1 MEGENLKLA
10 LREVGKLIRK
20 NLKQKFKEKDFYAS
34 GNLDKSFKYRVKD
47 NELYIFGEQYANAL
61 SGGINK
67 KGKYSHDMADKLAK
81 WAKDKGMRPMFRLY
95 EKDVDGKY
103 KPTGKFRKV
112 YKSSWKSLGMVL
124 AASIAGR
131 SFAGKNAKNP
141 DGGISKRYQYKGN
154 KFIEAIK
161 KETKEEIKR
170 ILKEGYRKDIAA
182 QLKTLKA
189 IK

>member
-67 KGKYSHDMADKLAK
+67 KGKYSHDMAGKLAK
-81 WAKDKGMRPMFRLY
+81 WAKSKGMRPMFRLY

-112 YKSSWKSLGMVL
+112 YASSWKSLGMVL
-124 AASIAGR
+124 AASIAGK
-131 SFAGKNAKNP
+131 SFAGKDAKNP
-141 DGGISKRYQYKGN
+141 NGGISKRYQYKGN
-154 KFIEAIK
+154 KFIEAVK
-161 KETKEEIKR
+161 KETKEEIKK

>member
-20 NLKQKFKEKDFYAS
+20 NLKQEAKNDEFKAS
-34 GNLDKSFKYRVKD
+34 GDLDRSFRYRVED

-67 KGKYSHDMADKLAK
+67 KGKYSHDMAEKLAK
-81 WAKDKGMRPMFRLY
+81 WAKSKGMTPRFRLY
-95 EKDVDGKY
+95 EKDVDVKY

-112 YKSSWKSLGMVL
+112 YQSSWKSLGMVL

-131 SFAGKNAKNP
+131 SFAGKDGKNP
-141 DGGISKRYQYKGN
+141 NGGISKRFGYKGSG
-154 KFIEAIK
+154 FVERVQ
-161 KETKEEIKR
+161 EQTKEQIKT
-170 ILKEGYRKDIAA
+170 ILKEGYRKDILLSLDK
-182 QLKTLKA
+182 LKS
-189 IK
+189 IN

>member
-34 GNLDKSFKYRVKD
+34 GDLDKSFKYRVQD

-61 SGGINK
+61 SGGIKN

-81 WAKDKGMRPMFRLY
+81 WAKDKGMRPVFKLY
-95 EKDVDGKY
+95 KKDVDGKY

-112 YKSSWKSLGMVL
+112 YKSSWKSLGLVL
-124 AASIAGR
+124 AKSIAE
-131 SFAGKNAKNP
+131 K
-141 DGGISKRYQYKGN
+141 GISKRYKYKGN
-154 KFIEAIK
+154 KFIEAVK